1 MKSIIPRTFEL
12 SRVAPAPF
20 PEEPVQAIMGMDYA
34 DIGGYGQNAGHH
46 CAQKGMTGIGKEGLA
61 TRHPGVSAAPFT
73 NASDEKI
80 VTSFVPK

>member
-46 CAQKGMTGIGKEGLA
+46 CAQKGMTGTWGITGN
-61 TRHPGVSAAPFT
+61 PSPNVSAAPFRT
-73 NASDEKI
+73 PATK
-80 VTSFVPK
+80 